1 MPLKRDG
8 DHRWVEMEF
17 LVPGTPEQVWD
28 AVATGPGMSSW
39 FTDTMVEERIDGA
52 IRFDF
57 GGGMASSGVV
67 TGWQPPYRLTYEEIG
82 WAEDAPPLATELTV
96 TARDGG
102 RCVVRMVHSLFTSDD
117 QWDDQIDGFESG
129 WPGFFEILRLYL
141 TKFPGRKAVAIRVSA
156 WSDGDEGHVWRRLT
170 TALGLA
176 GADAGDVRMAPDSAP
191 GFGGQVER
199 IVQTRGSREIML
211 LLHRPEA
218 AIGWAAA
225 FSWGGRSRAAVS
237 LFLYGD
243 DAREAAAREKPEWE
257 AWITGLFPPAA
268 DTPG

>member
-17 LVPGTPEQVWD
+17 LVPGTPEQVWE

-39 FTDTMVEERIDGA
+39 FTDTTVEERVGGA
-52 IRFDF
+52 IHFDF

-67 TGWQPPYRLTYEEIG
+67 TGWQPPCRLTYEEFG
-82 WAEDAPPLATELTV
+82 WADGAPPLATELTV
-96 TARDGG
+96 VARDGG

-117 QWDDQIDGFESG
+117 RWDDQFDGFESG

-141 TKFPGRKAVAIRVSA
+141 TKFAGRKAAAIRVSG
-156 WSDGDEGHVWRRLT
+156 WSDADEAEVWRRLT
-170 TALGLA
+170 KALGVA
-176 GADAGDVRMAPDSAP
+176 GADAGDERAAP
-191 GFGGQVER
+191 GTAPPFGGRVER
-199 IVQTRGSREIML
+199 IVQRRGSREIL
-211 LLHRPEA
+211 LLLDQPPS

-225 FSWGGRSRAAVS
+225 FSWDGRSRAAVS

-243 DAREAAAREKPEWE
+243 DAAIAAARGKPEWE
-257 AWITGLFPPAA
+257 AWMTGLLPPGA